1 MQVIAGMNLAA
12 ASAQIWCWAE
22 MEFTYIEGVPDNAST
37 PTCSPPRVWAEINL
51 ANLEHNV
58 GVAAQYQRGEIMAVL
73 KANAYGHGMKQV
85 AKALENLPGDNTP
98 AFFGVASVIEARGLA
113 DGDIQ
118 TRIYLLGPSCPFER
132 EEIVTC
138 GWTPCIS
145 SMDEARDFDRI
156 TAQLTLGKKLRVH
169 LTVDT
174 GMGRG
179 GFLPNDLIRQ
189 MDALSALT
197 HLDIEGIGSHLPCA
211 DEDEVFTRSQFDQFD
226 SLVEKLGIERFRYIH
241 LANSAGI
248 LGYQSRHT
256 NLHRPG
262 LMLYGIA
269 PIATY
274 QDELKPVLSLKSR
287 VSLVRTLPAGQG
299 ISYGRETVL
308 EKDTRVA
315 TIGIGYGDGYPRSL
329 PPLKTDV
336 IIHGARCP
344 LLGRVTMDQIMV
356 DVSDLPHCESGDEV
370 ELFGEAIL
378 VSELARLANTIPWA
392 VFTGITPR
400 VSRVYLR

>member
-1 MQVIAGMNLAA
+1 MQVIALTNLLWWPTK
-12 ASAQIWCWAE
+12 IWCWAQ
-22 MEFTYIEGVPDNAST
+22 MKFTYIEGVPDNVST
-37 PTCSPPRVWAEINL
+37 PACSPPRVWAEINL
-51 ANLEHNV
+51 AHLEHNL
-58 GVAAQYQRGEIMAVL
+58 GVAAQYQPGEIMAVL
-73 KANAYGHGMKQV
+73 KAGAYGHGMRQV
-85 AKALENLPGDNTP
+85 AKTLENIPGDISPT
-98 AFFGVASVIEARGLA
+98 FFGVASVIEARELA
-113 DGDIQ
+113 DDDIQ

-132 EEIVTC
+132 EEIVTR

-145 SMDEARDFDRI
+145 SMDEAQDFDLI
-156 TAQLTLGKKLRVH
+156 SGQSAQQKKLKVH

-189 MDALSALT
+189 MDELAALA

-211 DEDEVFTRSQFDQFD
+211 DEDEVFTRSQFDEFD
-226 SLVEKLGIERFRYIH
+226 NLVEELGIERFRYIH

-308 EKDTRVA
+308 EKDARVA

-329 PPLKTDV
+329 PPLETDI
-336 IIHGARCP
+336 IIHGTRCP

-370 ELFGEAIL
+370 ELFGETIL